1 MRYTNAERLNA
12 IKELIALEATRLGAS
27 PNDLSAAH
35 IAAEFA
41 FTVGKK
47 SAYAAAA
54 HGVATIKRRLGI
66 KREGQCNAAD

>member
-1 MRYTNAERLNA
+1 MRYTNTERLDA
-12 IKELIALEATRLGAS
+12 IRELIALEAARLGAA
-27 PNDLSAAH
+27 PNDLAAAY

-47 SAYAAAA
+47 SAYASAA

-66 KREGQCNAAD
+66 KREGHHAPN